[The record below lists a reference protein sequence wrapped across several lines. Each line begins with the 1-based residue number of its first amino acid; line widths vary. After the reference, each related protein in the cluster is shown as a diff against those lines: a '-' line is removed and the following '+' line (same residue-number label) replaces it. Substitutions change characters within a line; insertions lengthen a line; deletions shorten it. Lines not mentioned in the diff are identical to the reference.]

1 MENKILLDQEIIEK
15 LKQSL
20 ENEKNRILKVREI
33 LEQIGDKIEELKDT
47 GVDSYVIADRI
58 ETELKKSNNKEYCI
72 SVSGWD
78 IEYYLEKKRKL
89 NEISLRN
96 SKKMLLNE

>member
-1 MENKILLDQEIIEK
+1 MENKISLDQEIIEK

-47 GVDSYVIADRI
+47 GGR
-58 ETELKKSNNKEYCI
+58 
-72 SVSGWD
+72 
-78 IEYYLEKKRKL
+78 
-89 NEISLRN
+89 
-96 SKKMLLNE
+96 